1 MKVQALQG
9 DTLDLLCH
17 RHYGTTQ
24 GVTEAALAAN
34 KGLAGQLY
42 LEAGQWVELPEVSNP
57 TIRETVQLW
66 N

>member
-9 DTLDLLCH
+9 DTLDLLCQ

-24 GVTEAALAAN
+24 GVTEAALEAN
-34 KGLAGQLY
+34 KGLAGQLW
-42 LEAGQWVELPEVSNP
+42 LDAGQLVELPEVSNP
-57 TIRETVQLW
+57 AVRETVQLW